1 MHLTYIPDAMSHGA
15 TLYDGLLATRI
26 RLEGSRATGVEVRSI
41 ITGDS
46 LIIDA
51 DLVISAC
58 GTIRGVPLLKRSG
71 ITNPHLGRHLSIHPA
86 SKITALMPAAIQ
98 GWDDTPQGYGIFD
111 LIEQGIHEEVRP
123 TLVSAD
129 DKVIQIATHSYL
141 LLSNPKDSAGQGM
154 SDDPRK
160 QCCSMLSMYCW

>member
-1 MHLTYIPDAMSHGA
+1 MVPSIGTSEVAHAAVSALLAVHEVQKQSMHLTYIPDAMTHGA

-26 RLEGSRATGVEVRSI
+26 RLEGSRANGVEVRST

-86 SKITALMPAAIQ
+86 SKITALMPEAIN

-111 LIEQGIHEEVRP
+111 LIDQGILFEGAYVLRN
-123 TLVSAD
+123 TGS
-129 DKVIQIATHSYL
+129 
-141 LLSNPKDSAGQGM
+141 
-154 SDDPRK
+154 
-160 QCCSMLSMYCW
+160 